1 MEQCGT
7 VWNSVEQCVEV
18 AVVVVG
24 EGDSSNKARARSA
37 VGSPDFRSRCH
48 QPSAVFR
55 RIFVFIFLCNY
66 HEKRNKARYLAKQK
80 AGVQSKENKQK
91 CQKGISQSAGNQ
103 LDYQELVELQTADRA
118 SCS

>member
-1 MEQCGT
+1 M
-7 VWNSVEQCVEV
+7 
-18 AVVVVG
+18 VVVG

-37 VGSPDFRSRCH
+37 VASPDFRSRCH
-48 QPSAVFR
+48 QPSAVFQ
-55 RIFVFIFLCNY
+55 IVFIFLCNY
-66 HEKRNKARYLAKQK
+66 HEKRNKERYLAKHK
-80 AGVQSKENKQK
+80 AGVQAKENKQK